1 MADEEQVAE
10 EPTEL
15 ELLQEISNDIK
26 YLIKCVIPLSRYVDF
41 EYPEE
46 ESEGD

>member
-1 MADEEQVAE
+1 MADEEQVAD

-26 YLIKCVIPLSRYVDF
+26 YLIKCVIPLFRCVGF
-41 EYPEE
+41 EHPEV